1 MRVKVI
7 NLRRS
12 PERRA
17 AFEQE
22 NTGLNYEFFDA
33 RDGRLLTD
41 DQLNDPN
48 YFIQPLP
55 FPGPGA
61 YGVALSHLQ
70 LWDECV
76 ASGEPMTIA
85 EDDAVFRADFSEQAE
100 KVLAGMDEGWDFVL
114 WGWNF
119 DSILS
124 VFPMGDVS
132 PAVMVFDQ
140 NSLRQ
145 NIGAFR
151 MLRNPVHSF
160 PLDKCFGIPA
170 YTISPAGAKKFRDL
184 CFPMIDVKV
193 FFPLLNR
200 EIGNTGVDL
209 AMNNIYACTRS
220 FAAFPPLVVTANDH
234 TISTI
239 QTGL

>member
-1 MRVKVI
+1 MNIKVI

-17 AFEQE
+17 AFEQANPE
-22 NTGLNYEFFDA
+22 LDYEFFDA
-33 RDGRLLTD
+33 RDGRLLTLAE
-41 DQLNDPN
+41 QNDPA

-70 LWDECV
+70 LWNDCIE
-76 ASGEPMTIA
+76 SGVPTTVA

-100 KVLAGMDEGWDFVL
+100 KILKGLPEDWDFVL

-119 DSILS
+119 DSLLS

-132 PAVMVFDQ
+132 PVVMLFNQD
-140 NSLRQ
+140 SLRQ
-145 NIGAFR
+145 NIESFR
-151 MLRNPVHSF
+151 MLRNSVQPL

-170 YTISPAGAKKFRDL
+170 YTISPAGARKFRDL

-193 FFPLLNR
+193 FFPFLNR

-220 FAAFPPLVVTANDH
+220 YVAFPPLVVTANDH
-234 TISTI
+234 AISTI